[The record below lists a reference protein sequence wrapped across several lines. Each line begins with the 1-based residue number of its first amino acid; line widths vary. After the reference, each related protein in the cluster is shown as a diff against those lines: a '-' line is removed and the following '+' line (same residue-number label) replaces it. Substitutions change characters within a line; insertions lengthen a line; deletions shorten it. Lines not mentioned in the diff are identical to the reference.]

1 MKIRDLLNCTSL
13 QGADL
18 IVDVK
23 DWNLPVTGINILEAT
38 DIEKWGKPGMAIL
51 TSYFAL
57 QSHSDEE
64 LLVFCDKIKQL
75 GISCIIIKVDRLISE
90 IPEQFVNLCNT
101 FEIPLIRIS
110 GATKYEDI
118 IVEVLTFI
126 LGIREQRLAL
136 YYKVSKIGSEMAL
149 EMLSLREI
157 LLRFR
162 AFLGLEMTLM
172 KRGKRASIST
182 NKQLAKFTIEAE
194 RELFHSEYMTFG
206 YKRYQ
211 CRSENSAN
219 QKYPS
224 VVLVEFSMEDAV
236 ETLAI
241 HETYHHQLDEDDIVI
256 IENLIRCLQLNL
268 LREYSGKQRLMWNR
282 NTLVNDLLRGMINDS
297 TEFLS
302 ACAELEIDPEGSC
315 QVLTINFSGAGE
327 SDQIALYAMKNTL
340 RAKIQRNYRHMVYY
354 TTPRYDQYVLS
365 SSRRQPGYFDAAQ
378 INALTAQSIAEER
391 LSEPIRFFGGLSNL
405 FPVREI
411 AAAGTQSKL
420 VADFLS
426 HNNIGNNIREYKN
439 LGLFKLFLGKEK
451 VKLMDFVPEELVRL
465 QADSE
470 ELYVTLSAYLKNSR
484 SLKRTADALFLHPK
498 TVKYRIDKI
507 RRNYM
512 LDLENIHYVTLIL
525 ASIEIMEFQNKGE
538 THIG

>member
-1 MKIRDLLNCTSL
+1 
-13 QGADL
+13 L

-182 NKQLAKFTIEAE
+182 NKQL
-194 RELFHSEYMTFG
+194 L
-206 YKRYQ
+206 
-211 CRSENSAN
+211 N
-219 QKYPS
+219 
-224 VVLVEFSMEDAV
+224 
-236 ETLAI
+236 
-241 HETYHHQLDEDDIVI
+241 
-256 IENLIRCLQLNL
+256 LQL
-268 LREYSGKQRLMWNR
+268 S
-282 NTLVNDLLRGMINDS
+282 
-297 TEFLS
+297 
-302 ACAELEIDPEGSC
+302 
-315 QVLTINFSGAGE
+315 
-327 SDQIALYAMKNTL
+327 
-340 RAKIQRNYRHMVYY
+340 
-354 TTPRYDQYVLS
+354 
-365 SSRRQPGYFDAAQ
+365 
-378 INALTAQSIAEER
+378 
-391 LSEPIRFFGGLSNL
+391 
-405 FPVREI
+405 
-411 AAAGTQSKL
+411 
-420 VADFLS
+420 
-426 HNNIGNNIREYKN
+426 
-439 LGLFKLFLGKEK
+439 
-451 VKLMDFVPEELVRL
+451 
-465 QADSE
+465 
-470 ELYVTLSAYLKNSR
+470 
-484 SLKRTADALFLHPK
+484 
-498 TVKYRIDKI
+498 
-507 RRNYM
+507 
-512 LDLENIHYVTLIL
+512 
-525 ASIEIMEFQNKGE
+525 
-538 THIG
+538 